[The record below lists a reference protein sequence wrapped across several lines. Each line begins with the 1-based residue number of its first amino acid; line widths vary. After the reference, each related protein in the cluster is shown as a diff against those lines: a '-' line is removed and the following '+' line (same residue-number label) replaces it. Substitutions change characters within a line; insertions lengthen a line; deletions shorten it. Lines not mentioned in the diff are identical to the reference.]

1 MKIIPFYWDFFYH
14 TEDEI
19 PASELAKEND
29 SLLLCIILYSEV
41 SGHATMDSA
50 YPWSILTNLWT

>member
-1 MKIIPFYWDFFYH
+1 MKIIPFYWEFFYH

-29 SLLLCIILYSEV
+29 SLLFCIILYSEV
-41 SGHATMDSA
+41 SGHSAMDSA
-50 YPWSILTNLWT
+50 YSLSILTNL